1 MFAHKRVVDMGHRAY
16 IIYPYDEKG
25 KGEVWKRY
33 YTHNGALIAYEEN
46 RSPKIKYDGQSDR
59 VLIAWPTKELARQ
72 NDLREMKDSDT
83 FHHALTESMGDEVL
97 WVGFKGDEGL
107 TPFKKMFPAVGKN
120 PFFDVKKDGVW
131 PDGSY
136 DVCFPQKMIW
146 SFQVGDVLIASE
158 LVKDLLK
165 EHQDDTAQ
173 AIAKILADAIN
184 TYLQVLSHEFMYLPR
199 AKTYDEMEV
208 ITQKSES
215 MYSYEQE
222 WPDYTTMRNPQTGF
236 PKYSEGA
243 SVLDLFNA
251 GCDEIDRRIIERTEF
266 KMNALFREYKIANE
280 LDYMI
285 EKTAPYSPVKWVQGT
300 YIDGGS
306 INHEEMFRI
315 FDDGSMEEYNLEY
328 PDPKDVLL
336 HTGQNLRETVL
347 NDVIND
353 ISKNPFTQEATP
365 KVRVR

>member
-1 MFAHKRVVDMGHRAY
+1 MGHRAY

-33 YTHNGALIAYEEN
+33 YTHNGALIAYEED
-46 RSPKIKYDGQSDR
+46 RSPSKEYDGQSDR
-59 VLIAWPTKELARQ
+59 VLIAWPTRELERQ
-72 NDLREMKDSDT
+72 NDLREVKDSDT
-83 FHHALTESMGDEVL
+83 FNEALVESMGDEVL

-107 TPFKKMFPAVGKN
+107 TPFLKMFSTLPTN
-120 PFFDVKKDGVW
+120 PFFDVKKDGIW

-146 SFQVGDVLIASE
+146 SFQVGDVFIVSE

-173 AIAKILADAIN
+173 AIAKILANAIN
-184 TYLQVLSHEFMYLPR
+184 TYLQTLSHEFMYLPR
-199 AKTYDEMEV
+199 AKTYDEVEA
-208 ITQKSES
+208 ISQKSDAT
-215 MYSYEQE
+215 YSYEQE
-222 WPDYTTMRNPQTGF
+222 WPDYTKKENQTSL
-236 PKYSEGA
+236 PKYSKGA
-243 SVLDLFNA
+243 SVVDLFNA
-251 GCDEIDRRIIERTEF
+251 GCDEIDRRIIERTES

-285 EKTAPYSPVKWVQGT
+285 ERTAPYSPVKWVQGT

-315 FDDGSMEEYNLEY
+315 FDDGSMGEYNLEY

-336 HTGQNLRETVL
+336 HTGQNLRETLL

-353 ISKNPFTQEATP
+353 ISKDPLTQEATP